1 MKKMLPLMLLLVA
14 PGPSPAFELCFA
26 PSSNPGGLGR
36 NVSVNCDPNPEPF
49 DNDWIGYRT
58 NGQACGTVSTCTDS
72 LDYLWTLSTS
82 DTDPFV
88 NTGPLPSLG
97 CLYLWFV
104 CTNQNGLTAA
114 AFDLVGDLNIL
125 AFVQMNGFVDV
136 FPKPAEQFVLVVP
149 FCPGGPVVAGKVLV
163 TMDPVSV
170 EDASFG
176 KIKTLYR

>member
-1 MKKMLPLMLLLVA
+1 MKKMLPLMFLLVA
-14 PGPSPAFELCFA
+14 PGSLSAFELCFA
-26 PSSNPGGLGR
+26 PSSNPGGLDR
-36 NVSVNCDPNPEPF
+36 NVSVNCDPDPLAF

-58 NGQACGTVSTCTDS
+58 NGPTCGTVSTCTKS

-88 NTGPLPSLG
+88 NTGPLPPQG

-104 CTNQNGLTAA
+104 CTSQGGLAAA

-125 AFVQMNGFVDV
+125 GFIPMNGFLDV
-136 FPKPAEQFVLVVP
+136 FPQPPEQFVLAVP
-149 FCPGGPVVAGKVLV
+149 GCPSGPVVAGKVLV

-170 EDASFG
+170 ESTSFG
-176 KIKTLYR
+176 KVKSLYR